1 MEQTLTI
8 DAKPR
13 NREESV
19 WPEKLG
25 ELFDAHQARL
35 YRLARRLSSDPEEAR
50 DLVQEAFL
58 RAARSSGRVPDGA
71 PAEAWLVRVVVN
83 LCRDRRR
90 RQVVRQR
97 SLAGPAP
104 QQPGSPEDA
113 AVARATVQAAL
124 ARLSPRR
131 RAVVALHEL
140 EGADI
145 AEVARLLG
153 VSRVTVRWHLAAARR
168 DLKQILGVG
177 DPAGERR
184 EP

>member
-13 NREESV
+13 SREEPV

-25 ELFDAHQARL
+25 ELFDAHHARL

-58 RAARSSGRVPDGA
+58 RAARSPARVPDG
-71 PAEAWLVRVVVN
+71 PAAEPWLVRVVVN

-90 RQVVRQR
+90 RQLVRR
-97 SLAGPAP
+97 RPLDELLP
-104 QQPGSPEDA
+104 QQPGSPESA
-113 AVARATVQAAL
+113 AVARATVQVAL

-131 RAVVALHEL
+131 RAVVTLHEL
-140 EGADI
+140 EGTDV

-153 VSRVTVRWHLAAARR
+153 ISRVTVRWHLAAARR
-168 DLKQILGVG
+168 DLKQFLGVA

>member
-13 NREESV
+13 NREEPV

-25 ELFDAHQARL
+25 ELFDTHQARL

-58 RAARSSGRVPDGA
+58 RAARSPARVPDGA
-71 PAEAWLVRVVVN
+71 AAEPWLVRVVVN

-90 RQVVRQR
+90 RQRVRQR
-97 SLAGPAP
+97 PLDELVPP
-104 QQPGSPEDA
+104 QPGNPESA

-140 EGADI
+140 EGADV

-153 VSRVTVRWHLAAARR
+153 ISRVTVRWHLAAARR
-168 DLKQILGVG
+168 DLKQFLGVP